1 MIAGDAVAKRRQPL
15 LAWAV
20 LVLFFI
26 GLLAA
31 GGFLVATQLQGSAVD
46 KVQFVLE
53 VLGLYAIGL
62 GFVQR
67 SAQLKSWSAV
77 RDMTSSNLAEFMR
90 SNLLVLTLPL
100 NVAAVGLNPERL
112 PGKARAQSVGLLG
125 TVLLLACAPAI
136 LAYTLFHLVV
146 IMPVAYIAYAM
157 SGAIVASI
165 TGSAA
170 DVRLVETRPDGRE
183 EISVKQVIGADST
196 AFKSFLVG
204 IPSTALSFVL
214 ELGKQLGV
222 G

>member
-1 MIAGDAVAKRRQPL
+1 MIADDAVARRRQPP

-20 LVLFFI
+20 LVLLFI

-31 GGFLVATQLQGSAVD
+31 DGFLVATQLQGSALD
-46 KVQFVLE
+46 KVRFVLR

-67 SAQLKSWSAV
+67 SAQLKSWSVV
-77 RDMTSSNLAEFMR
+77 RDMTSSNLAEFIR
-90 SNLLVLTLPL
+90 ANLLVLTLPL
-100 NVAAVGLNPERL
+100 NVAAVGMSPERL
-112 PGKARAQSVGLLG
+112 PGRARAQGIGLLG
-125 TVLLLACAPAI
+125 AVLLLACAPAI
-136 LAYTLFHLVV
+136 LAYAVFHLVV

-157 SGAIVASI
+157 SGTIVASI

-170 DVRLVETRPDGRE
+170 DVRLVATGPDGRQ
-183 EISVKQVIGADST
+183 EISVKQVIGADPT

-214 ELGKQLGV
+214 ELAARLG
-222 G
+222 GG